1 MARLPTL
8 SVLLSMK
15 AIFDAIEQNSYPEKA
30 AEQLSQGR
38 TGADP
43 TRPAFTLQ
51 SLETGA
57 MAGQPSLRADYR
69 VLTSILFCCCI
80 ASGVFGSVTDSTPF
94 LKFASI
100 LSRSTPAGSENAR
113 RKEPK
118 RRSEK

>member
-15 AIFDAIEQNSYPEKA
+15 AIFDAIEQNPYPEKA

-80 ASGVFGSVTDSTPF
+80 ASGVFGQRDGQH
-94 LKFASI
+94 AI
-100 LSRSTPAGSENAR
+100 LEICFDLVPIHACRQ
-113 RKEPK
+113 
-118 RRSEK
+118 